1 MSDSES
7 VGAAAANK
15 LASPATAGKQAVV
28 LIHGIGNQ
36 TPMETLRPFVETV
49 WTSETANLSPKSPGQ
64 HLTWSQHDRKSGD
77 MELWRITTNA
87 GANGVRTDFFELYW
101 ADMLEDT
108 KLADVAWWLMRL
120 LVRPISAFPRRA
132 QQWQTLAVA
141 AAVLS
146 ALVIGV
152 ILWGFVA
159 LNAIWGKTWWMF
171 DLIVWVV
178 VGLAALRGLWK
189 AIPASTLVWRVARFA
204 AVAVVAL
211 VIGYALW
218 VWPGRAFVIS
228 LPSAY
233 LSLVAIGL
241 GLWWLRRTIF
251 IQIAGDAAR
260 YLTPA
265 PSNIGARK
273 RIRVTGL
280 RLLQA
285 QHEDNAYDRIVVVGH
300 SLGTVVG
307 YDILSYYW
315 ADINDRIRHDPNNPV
330 LRAVEEAGDVLLRNA
345 PEKTP
350 DDFRAAQRA
359 YCDEVAARTGGA
371 WKITDFV
378 TLGSPLTHAHVLM
391 VNDRQPLM
399 PSECRAI
406 GADWIQLWWRGF
418 DDAFKGDGK
427 IAAMFRARAAQ
438 RELPLCPPITESK
451 IHFTY
456 LPKANDS
463 SLVVPHHAA
472 LFAATRWTN
481 IYAPCR
487 NVLWGDVVG
496 GPVAPLFGPG
506 GKDVALGAPD
516 GGQFLAHTRYWDEGA
531 NTAAHLVALRA
542 ALDL

>member
-7 VGAAAANK
+7 VGTATANK

-49 WTSETANLSPKSPGQ
+49 WTSETADLPPGSPGL

-87 GANGVRTDFFELYW
+87 DANGVRTDFFELYW

-108 KLADVAWWLMRL
+108 KLADVVSWLRRL
-120 LVRPISAFPRRA
+120 LVRPESATPRRP
-132 QQWQTLAVA
+132 QQRQTLGVAIAVM
-141 AAVLS
+141 
-146 ALVIGV
+146 ALLLLAFVVWGALALQTLRALPSPGWAL
-152 ILWGFVA
+152 LWLTATVF
-159 LNAIWGKTWWMF
+159 L
-171 DLIVWVV
+171 
-178 VGLAALRGLWK
+178 GLAFWG
-189 AIPASTLVWRVARFA
+189 
-204 AVAVVAL
+204 
-211 VIGYALW
+211 
-218 VWPGRAFVIS
+218 
-228 LPSAY
+228 
-233 LSLVAIGL
+233 
-241 GLWWLRRTIF
+241 LRRRIF
-251 IQIAGDAAR
+251 VQLAGDAAR

-285 QHEDNAYDRIVVVGH
+285 LHEDNAYDRIVIAGH

-315 ADINDRIRHDPNNPV
+315 ADINDQIRHAPNNPA
-330 LRAVEEAGDVLLRNA
+330 LRDVEQAGDALLKDPSAETLDAFR
-345 PEKTP
+345 EKQ
-350 DDFRAAQRA
+350 AA
-359 YCDEVAARTGGA
+359 YCDEVAVRSGGK
-371 WKITDFV
+371 WKITDFI
-378 TLGSPLTHAHVLM
+378 TMGSPLTHAHVLM

-456 LPKANDS
+456 QPKANDS

-487 NVLWGDVVG
+487 NVFWGDVVG

-506 GKDVALGAPD
+506 VKDVALGAPD

-531 NTAAHLVALRA
+531 NTAPHLVALRA